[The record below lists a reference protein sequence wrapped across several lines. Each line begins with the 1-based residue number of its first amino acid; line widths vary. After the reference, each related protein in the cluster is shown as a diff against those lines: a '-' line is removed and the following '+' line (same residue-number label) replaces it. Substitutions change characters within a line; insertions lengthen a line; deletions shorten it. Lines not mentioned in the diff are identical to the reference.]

1 MKHLA
6 AHFPLLYLD
15 PKQCHVARTP
25 TLVSTILGSCVAI
38 TIFDPVSQIGGV
50 AHAFLPT
57 RADYPDDTEAPCKF
71 VDDALEHLLEI
82 MGKGGAVLD
91 CLETK
96 LFGGAEIM
104 NRDTALHGRPALQV
118 GARNVEMARRLLRQ
132 RGLTPAAQDVGGNQ
146 GRKLMFLSHTG
157 GAWVK
162 KI

>member
-38 TIFDPVSQIGGV
+38 TVFDPVSQIGGV

-57 RADYPDDTEAPCKF
+57 RADYPDDAEAPCKF
-71 VDDALEHLLEI
+71 VDDALDRLLRT
-82 MGKGGAVLD
+82 MHQGGAVLD
-91 CLETK
+91 CVEAK

-104 NRDTALHGRPALQV
+104 HREAGSGRSGIQV
-118 GARNVEMARRLLRQ
+118 GARNVEMARRLLNQ
-132 RGLTPAAQDVGGNQ
+132 KGLQLAAQDVGGNQ
-146 GRKLMFLSHTG
+146 GRKLLFLSHTG